1 MSTANMNI
9 NVPTVGVT
17 SGPQYATDINNAFM
31 TVDAHDHSSGNGVS
45 ITPAGLTISS
55 DLSFL
60 GNNATVLKSTRF
72 QVQSSLLSTA
82 SDIGCLYVSGV
93 DLYYNDVSGNQVR
106 ITQSGGVAGSPG
118 SIASLSSPASAT
130 YVSGSQTF
138 VWQSDASTA
147 ANMDAGSLILRNITA
162 SSYGLTL
169 NPPNAMG
176 ANYSLT
182 LPSLPASQK
191 IMTLDAT
198 GAMSAPY
205 SVDNSTIEIAS
216 NVIQI
221 KDSGVTTAKINN
233 GAVTQVKRAALGQQ
247 AGTVNTTFSTNS
259 TSAVS
264 VIEATITTIGRP
276 VDIRILPAMSG
287 SNSNITIADNVANI
301 RPSAT
306 IYIYR
311 DATVIYSAAF
321 NAEGLQYISIPASSI
336 STVDVN
342 NTPGTYTYTMKV
354 AVGSSNY
361 TFEATNIQMLVYE
374 L

>member
-45 ITPAGLTISS
+45 ITPAGLNISS

-60 GNNATVLKSTRF
+60 GNNATVLKSARF
-72 QVQSSLLSTA
+72 QVQSSPLATA
-82 SDIGCLYVSGV
+82 SDVGCLYVSGS
-93 DLYYNDVSGNQVR
+93 DLYFNDVSGNQVR

-118 SIASLSSPASAT
+118 SISGLSSPASAT

-138 VWQSDASTA
+138 VWQSDAATA

-233 GAVTQVKRAALGQQ
+233 GAVTQAKRASLGQQ
-247 AGTVNTTFSTNS
+247 ISSTITSFDTNS

-264 VIEATITTIGRP
+264 FVNVSITTTGRP
-276 VDIRILPAMSG
+276 VYVSLIPTTSG
-287 SNSNITIADNVANI
+287 SNATLSVSNSTTNVPN
-301 RPSAT
+301 AT

-311 DATVIYSAAF
+311 DSTPIYANYLGSST
-321 NAEGLQYISIPASSI
+321 NQYILYPASSFNTI
-336 STVDVN
+336 DINS
-342 NTPGTYTYTMKV
+342 TPGTYTYYVK
-354 AVGSSNY
+354 ALVGSAYS
-361 TFEATNIQMLVYE
+361 TFSAYNVQLIVYE